1 MQKNN
6 LMLHCGGYEVTEQDV
21 RNAITPA
28 PLNRWH
34 PNTAPHR
41 PWTLVT
47 TTLETTGVKII
58 DQKHALARGG
68 DRYFGLMQV
77 AYGANMEAG
86 VIVGVRNAHDK
97 SFPAS
102 LVLGQ
107 QVFVCDNLVRRMVQ
121 LLESCKTMKI
131 NLL

>member
-21 RNAITPA
+21 RNAVTPA

-34 PNTAPHR
+34 PIPHH
-41 PWTLVT
+41 TVLDLVT
-47 TTLETTGVKII
+47 NTLETTGVKII
-58 DQKHALARGG
+58 DQKHALARSG

-77 AYGANMEAG
+77 AYGASMEAG

-107 QVFVCDNLVRRMVQ
+107 QVFVCDNLVRRM
-121 LLESCKTMKI
+121 M
-131 NLL
+131 